1 MPTAM
6 AAISTTSFSRI
17 LVDDPDLR
25 DGLTGD
31 RLDEAIRDCVAGT
44 YGYTSNGSIVTPP
57 IGPFVAVGTVTFA
70 KSGTLSGAQV
80 TSIAG
85 NFFDET
91 IQGPFTVNP
100 DCTGSATVS
109 VYHGTTLARVTNLQ
123 IVWDDDRQEA
133 RGLFLTQ
140 GTAVSI
146 VARKMNSDD

>member
-1 MPTAM
+1 MDRTIAQV
-6 AAISTTSFSRI
+6 AAGFAFCALFAGI
-17 LVDDPDLR
+17 VAAA
-25 DGLTGD
+25 
-31 RLDEAIRDCVAGT
+31 EAGQCSLANIAGT

-57 IGPFVAVGTVTFA
+57 VGPFVAVGVVTFA
-70 KSGTLSGAQV
+70 KSGTLSGSQV

-91 IQGPFTVNP
+91 IEGPFTVNT
-100 DCTGSATVS
+100 DCTGSAVVS

-133 RGLFLTQ
+133 RGLFLTP

-146 VARKMNSDD
+146 VARKMNSED

>member
-1 MPTAM
+1 MNRTIAQV
-6 AAISTTSFSRI
+6 ATGFSFCA
-17 LVDDPDLR
+17 LLA
-25 DGLTGD
+25 GL
-31 RLDEAIRDCVAGT
+31 VAGAEANPGSVAGGAGT
-44 YGYTSNGSIVTPP
+44 DGYTSNGAIVPPP

-123 IVWDDDRQEA
+123 IVW
-133 RGLFLTQ
+133 
-140 GTAVSI
+140 
-146 VARKMNSDD
+146 